1 MLSSRGEFA
10 FGLLAS
16 PLGRSDV
23 EKIDGFDGGSRSDVG
38 FECEFL
44 FGLLCLFERR
54 GGCAGEAEEDGV
66 VELGPLA
73 AGLAAVHTLRVAFDL
88 K

>member
-1 MLSSRGEFA
+1 MKPGNLVHRPLVEINAFDLGDPGVLSE
-10 FGLLAS
+10 
-16 PLGRSDV
+16 
-23 EKIDGFDGGSRSDVG
+23 
-38 FECEFL
+38 
-44 FGLLCLFERR
+44 